1 MQELKWY
8 KTSHFYCDKAT
19 GASDIITVLLSSFIM
34 KGNTKFHFEF
44 DENKDVFFFPIQV
57 HGPFELYSGTPI
69 LRTSC
74 LDLKRLKKF
83 NNQMQ
88 YLVI

>member
-34 KGNTKFHFEF
+34 KRNTKFHFEF
-44 DENKDVFFFPIQV
+44 DENKDVFFFSPSKFMDPLNCIQG
-57 HGPFELYSGTPI
+57 HL
-69 LRTSC
+69 L
-74 LDLKRLKKF
+74 
-83 NNQMQ
+83 
-88 YLVI
+88 